1 MKDDGERMTKKAG
14 DDDDQEEG
22 SVASASV
29 SEDTTTDDECDDTK
43 INADGYQCRHCGI
56 PSTRVGTYSCGL
68 TSEQEAVRTTMAVD
82 SF

>member
-14 DDDDQEEG
+14 DDDDQKEG

>member
-1 MKDDGERMTKKAG
+1 MKKKAG

-22 SVASASV
+22 SVASASASA

-68 TSEQEAVRTTMAVD
+68 TSEQEAVRTTMAAD